1 MKTQA
6 MGWLTAAVVAA
17 GLNASYH
24 QGGMQWA
31 HRIAD
36 QVGYKTGVV
45 LALATGHAD
54 RLLADAQLAQAQNE
68 VSSCRMRTALAR
80 VESQIE
86 RSQAR
91 FDHFDEVMVTREEI
105 RAARMEAQRARIEAQ
120 MAKIRIPAVA
130 MNPVLVRTPKIDVC
144 PRIHVIVPRM
154 PAIKVP
160 ATPAIHIDIPDASTI

>member
-6 MGWLTAAVVAA
+6 MGWLAAAVVAA

-36 QVGYKTGVV
+36 RVGYKTGVV

-68 VSSCRMRTALAR
+68 VSSCRMHTALAR
-80 VESQIE
+80 AQSRIE

-91 FDHFDEVMVTREEI
+91 FEHFDEVMAARQEI
-105 RAARMEAQRARIEAQ
+105 RAARVEAQRERIEAQ
-120 MAKIRIPAVA
+120 IAKIRIPAVA
-130 MNPVLVRTPKIDVC
+130 MNPVVVPTPRIDVC
-144 PRIHVIVPRM
+144 PRIQVRVPRM
-154 PAIKVP
+154 PVIKMP
-160 ATPAIHIDIPDASTI
+160 AMPDVHVDLSDANSI

>member
-6 MGWLTAAVVAA
+6 TGWLVAAVVAA
-17 GLNASYH
+17 GMNASYH

-36 QVGYKTGVV
+36 RVGYKSEVV

-54 RLLADAQLAQAQNE
+54 RLLADTRVVQAQNE
-68 VSSCRMRTALAR
+68 VSSCRMRAALAR
-80 VESQIE
+80 AESRIE

-91 FDHFDEVMVTREEI
+91 FDHFDEVMAAREEI
-105 RAARMEAQRARIEAQ
+105 QAARIEARRARIEAQ

-130 MNPVLVRTPKIDVC
+130 MSPVVVRTPKIDVC
-144 PRIHVIVPRM
+144 PRIHVNVPRLPAIRM
-154 PAIKVP
+154 PAMP
-160 ATPAIHIDIPDASTI
+160 DIHVDLSDASSI